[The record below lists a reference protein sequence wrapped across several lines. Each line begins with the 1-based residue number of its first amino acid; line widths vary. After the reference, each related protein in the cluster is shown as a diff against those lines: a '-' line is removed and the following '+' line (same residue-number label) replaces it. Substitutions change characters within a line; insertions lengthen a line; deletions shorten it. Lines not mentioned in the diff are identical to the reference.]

1 MKVLR
6 MIGMV
11 VMTILMS
18 VCSVSCSSSDDDEK
32 SAESASIVGSWT
44 CPIERYFADTDGFE
58 FKSDGTYMET
68 LYDKSKPVYQEKGTY
83 VYAKGKLTAH
93 REGRREVMDNGLWSS
108 WEKTNDT
115 AVYDVTI
122 KDNKLY
128 LSNSEHSFVLD
139 RK

>member
-32 SAESASIVGSWT
+32 TAESASIVGSWT
-44 CPIERYFADTDGFE
+44 CPIDRYFADSEVIE
-58 FKSDGTYMET
+58 FKSDGTFMET
-68 LYDKSKPVYQEKGTY
+68 LYDKTTPVFQEKGTY
-83 VYAKGKLTAH
+83 VYAKGKLSLK
-93 REGRREVMDNGLWSS
+93 REGKREVMDNGLWSS
-108 WEKTNDT
+108 WEKNEDT
-115 AVYDVTI
+115 AVFEVTI
-122 KDNKLY
+122 NGNKLT
-128 LSNSEHSFVLD
+128 LSDNGYVLVLD